1 MTRTSAG
8 ALTNQLKNKILFQAE
23 MKYLGI
29 IIDPNLNY
37 KKHVEYITNKLKKY
51 YNKIRALYGH
61 TYRMDTKK
69 REILYNALFRSIIEY
84 GSLAYFDKLRKTEIK
99 KLKTRKNN
107 SNRSNIR
114 L

>member
-51 YNKIRALYGH
+51 YNKIRALYGN
-61 TYRMDTKK
+61 TYGMDTKK
-69 REILYNALFRSIIEY
+69 KRNII
-84 GSLAYFDKLRKTEIK
+84 
-99 KLKTRKNN
+99 
-107 SNRSNIR
+107 
-114 L
+114 